1 MAAALLAVAP
11 AWSGHVVSAA
21 AWSGRVVSLPAW
33 SGRVSSG
40 GCRRRI
46 GQLAAA
52 AQTPLETYAVRIP
65 ELDSAEILITPCPGK
80 RRRDLGLDLDQI
92 RDYGCTAVLT
102 LVQDHELEMLD
113 VLDMGSRV
121 AERGMAWLH
130 CPIPDFGPPGGAFE
144 SAWVDAGAQAR
155 GILSGGGKLV
165 CHCRGGIGRAGTIA
179 SRLLIELGVATP
191 EEALRRVRKAR
202 PGAVETWEQESH
214 VLGITPLR

>member
-1 MAAALLAVAP
+1 MASLALVALAAP
-11 AWSGHVVSAA
+11 
-21 AWSGRVVSLPAW
+21 AWSGRVVSGRLPRGLEPVV
-33 SGRVSSG
+33 SG
-40 GCRRRI
+40 RRRI
-46 GQLAAA
+46 CLAA
-52 AQTPLETYAVRIP
+52 QPPLETFAVKIP
-65 ELDSAEILITPCPGK
+65 ELGSEILITPCPGK
-80 RRRDLGLDLDQI
+80 RARDLGLDLDQV
-92 RDYGCTAVLT
+92 RDAGCSAVLT
-102 LVQDHELEMLD
+102 LVQDHELELLD
-113 VLDMGSRV
+113 VVDMGARV

-130 CPIPDFGPPGGAFE
+130 CPIPDFGPPGNAFE

>member
-1 MAAALLAVAP
+1 MAVALLAV
-11 AWSGHVVSAA
+11 SA
-21 AWSGRVVSLPAW
+21 AWSGRVVTGS
-33 SGRVSSG
+33 
-40 GCRRRI
+40 CRRRI
-46 GQLAAA
+46 CRLAA
-52 AQTPLETYAVRIP
+52 QPPLETFAVKIP
-65 ELDSAEILITPCPGK
+65 ELGSEILITPCPGK
-80 RRRDLGLDLDQI
+80 RARDLGLDLDQV
-92 RDYGCTAVLT
+92 RDYGCSAVLT

-113 VLDMGSRV
+113 VLDMGTRV
-121 AERGMAWLH
+121 EERGMAWLH

-144 SAWVDAGAQAR
+144 SAWVAAGAQAR
-155 GILSGGGKLV
+155 DILSGGGKLV

>member
-1 MAAALLAVAP
+1 MAVALLAV
-11 AWSGHVVSAA
+11 SA
-21 AWSGRVVSLPAW
+21 AWSGRVVTGS
-33 SGRVSSG
+33 
-40 GCRRRI
+40 CRRRI
-46 GQLAAA
+46 CRLAA
-52 AQTPLETYAVRIP
+52 QPPLETFAVKIP
-65 ELDSAEILITPCPGK
+65 ELGSEILITPCPGK
-80 RRRDLGLDLDQI
+80 RARDLGLDLDQV
-92 RDYGCTAVLT
+92 RDYGCSAVLT

-113 VLDMGSRV
+113 VLDMCTRV
-121 AERGMAWLH
+121 EERGMAWLH

-214 VLGITPLR
+214 VLGIKPLR

>member
-1 MAAALLAVAP
+1 
-11 AWSGHVVSAA
+11 
-21 AWSGRVVSLPAW
+21 
-33 SGRVSSG
+33 
-40 GCRRRI
+40 
-46 GQLAAA
+46 
-52 AQTPLETYAVRIP
+52 
-65 ELDSAEILITPCPGK
+65 
-80 RRRDLGLDLDQI
+80 
-92 RDYGCTAVLT
+92 
-102 LVQDHELEMLD
+102 MLD

-179 SRLLIELGVATP
+179 SRLLIELGVETP
-191 EEALRRVRKAR
+191 EDALRRVRKAR

-214 VLGITPLR
+214 VLGIKPLR

>member
-1 MAAALLAVAP
+1 MAVALLAV
-11 AWSGHVVSAA
+11 SA
-21 AWSGRVVSLPAW
+21 AWSGRVVNGS
-33 SGRVSSG
+33 
-40 GCRRRI
+40 CRRRFCR
-46 GQLAAA
+46 LAA
-52 AQTPLETYAVRIP
+52 QPPLETFAVKIP
-65 ELDSAEILITPCPGK
+65 ELGAAEILITPCPGK
-80 RRRDLGLDLDQI
+80 RRRDLGLDLDQV
-92 RDYGCTAVLT
+92 RDHGCSAVLT

-113 VLDMGSRV
+113 VVDMGARV

-130 CPIPDFGPPGGAFE
+130 CPIPDFGPPGNAFE
-144 SAWVDAGAQAR
+144 SAWVVAGAQAR

-191 EEALRRVRKAR
+191 EDALRRVRKAR